1 MPNKTG
7 SSISGRRQFLTS
19 ILPTGA
25 LCCLGCNHLLA
36 LPDILDGRQKLGQ
49 KPKIL
54 ENSGMSAKE
63 VWTFAYGMFIP
74 VYQIMA
80 NDYGRE
86 KFLEMLKKA
95 SAENW
100 SQKGNSMAKDIPK
113 RDMKTFADWFVKVMS
128 AAPFDKAFAFEVVE
142 KSDKAFEVKFAEC
155 LPARIYR
162 EMKAADI
169 GYAFDCYPMTAFA
182 RAFNSKMRLTNPKNL
197 VKGDDVCILRYTL
210 EA

>member
-7 SSISGRRQFLTS
+7 SSIPGRRQFLTR

-25 LCCLGCNHLLA
+25 LSCLGCNHLLA
-36 LPDILDGRQKLGQ
+36 LPDTLAGQQIPGQ
-49 KPKIL
+49 KPQSA
-54 ENSGMSAKE
+54 ESSGID
-63 VWTFAYGMFIP
+63 VWTFAYRFFIP

-80 NDYGRE
+80 KDVGRE

-100 SQKGNSMAKDIPK
+100 AQKGSYLAKDIPK
-113 RDMKTFADWFVKVMS
+113 RDMATYADWFVKVMS
-128 AAPFDKAFAFEVVE
+128 APPFDKAFAFEVVK
-142 KSDKAFEVKFAEC
+142 KSDRAFEVKFTEC

-162 EMKAADI
+162 EMNASDI

-182 RAFNSKMRLTNPKNL
+182 KAFNPKMGLANPKNL
-197 VKGDDVCILRYTL
+197 VKGDNVCILQYAL

>member
-7 SSISGRRQFLTS
+7 SFISARRRFLTS

-25 LCCLGCNHLLA
+25 LFCLGCTHLLA
-36 LPDILDGRQKLGQ
+36 LPDTLNGQQTAGQ
-49 KPKIL
+49 KPKFL
-54 ENSGMSAKE
+54 ENSGMSVKD

-74 VYQIMA
+74 VYQVMA
-80 NDYGRE
+80 NDFGRE
-86 KFLEMLKKA
+86 KFLEMVKKA
-95 SAENW
+95 SAESW
-100 SQKGNSMAKDIPK
+100 SQKGNFLAKDIPK
-113 RDMKTFADWFVKVMS
+113 RDMKTYADWFVKVMS
-128 AAPFDKAFAFEVVE
+128 AAPFDEAFAFEVVE
-142 KSDKAFEVKFAEC
+142 KSEKAFEVKFADC

-169 GYAFDCYPMTAFA
+169 GYAFDCYPMAAFA
-182 RAFNSKMRLTNPKNL
+182 RAFNSKMSLTNPKNL

>member
-7 SSISGRRQFLTS
+7 SSISARRQFLTN

-25 LCCLGCNHLLA
+25 FFCLGCNHLLA
-36 LPDILDGRQKLGQ
+36 LPDTLGGQQTPGQ
-49 KPKIL
+49 KSKFL
-54 ENSGMSAKE
+54 ENSGMSE
-63 VWTFAYGMFIP
+63 DVWTFAYRLFIP

-80 NDYGRE
+80 NDFGRE

-100 SQKGNSMAKDIPK
+100 SQKGSFLAKDIPK
-113 RDMKTFADWFVKVMS
+113 RDMKTYADWFVKVMS

-155 LPARIYR
+155 LPARIYH
-162 EMKAADI
+162 EMNAADI

-182 RAFNSKMRLTNPKNL
+182 RAFNSKMRLANPKNL